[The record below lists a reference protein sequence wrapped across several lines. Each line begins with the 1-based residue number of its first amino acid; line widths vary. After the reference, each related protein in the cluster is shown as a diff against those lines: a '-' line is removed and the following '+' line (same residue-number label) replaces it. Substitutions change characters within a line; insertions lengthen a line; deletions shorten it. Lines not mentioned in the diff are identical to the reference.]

1 MRALGTDPTKTPS
14 PEKPDPQAG
23 HDQWMASLASASE
36 EAVKADRTAAWDDK
50 DTKYKGMQDKSKK
63 VAEEMKDSTASLT
76 DGLWRSV
83 GGGR

>member
-1 MRALGTDPTKTPS
+1 MS
-14 PEKPDPQAG
+14 
-23 HDQWMASLASASE
+23 SLASASE
-36 EAVKADRTAAWDDK
+36 EAVKADRTAAWDDRGK
-50 DTKYKGMQDKSKK
+50 DPNKYKPMQEKSKK